1 MTRRFEYGA
10 LAVATGLVTG
20 LCAVALFNPL
30 QKVTAAPKAALDL
43 PLTKL
48 EITASGPAMP
58 VTQIFGKNQESTV
71 LGLGGALSI
80 RALNNRH
87 TASTKHTS
95 VGLSETFERLGY
107 DLGSIKSGASDVP
120 RLFVAS
126 LPQDLGHVR
135 EPAKRKALFVR
146 TVLPLILQANE
157 EILANRRRLIEL
169 RRRLSEDERL
179 GPVDRPWLIVIAE
192 QYRVKRGAITAL
204 LERVDIVPPSIALA
218 QAAEESGWGTSR
230 FVREGNAIFGE
241 WTFTRS
247 GSLMPARR
255 DQDKA
260 HRIKAF
266 GSLLDSVRTY
276 ALNLNT
282 HRAYRKFRTTRL
294 GLRQQGA
301 PMDGIKLIDGL
312 RLYSERGKNYV
323 KSLRSIIAVN
333 EFRHLDDAR
342 LSDSALSGRP
352 LI

>member
-1 MTRRFEYGA
+1 MTRRFECGA

-43 PLTKL
+43 ASTKL
-48 EITASGPAMP
+48 EAAASGPAMP
-58 VTQIFGKNQESTV
+58 VTQIFGKHQESTV

-87 TASTKHTS
+87 TASIKHTS

-179 GPVDRPWLIVIAE
+179 DPVDRLWLIVMAE
-192 QYRVKRGAITAL
+192 QYRVKRGEITAL
-204 LERVDIVPPSIALA
+204 LERIDIVPPSIALA
-218 QAAEESGWGTSR
+218 QAAEESG
-230 FVREGNAIFGE
+230 
-241 WTFTRS
+241 
-247 GSLMPARR
+247 
-255 DQDKA
+255 
-260 HRIKAF
+260 
-266 GSLLDSVRTY
+266 
-276 ALNLNT
+276 
-282 HRAYRKFRTTRL
+282 
-294 GLRQQGA
+294 
-301 PMDGIKLIDGL
+301 
-312 RLYSERGKNYV
+312 
-323 KSLRSIIAVN
+323 
-333 EFRHLDDAR
+333 
-342 LSDSALSGRP
+342 
-352 LI
+352 